1 MATTS
6 DIITAL
12 GGATAIARAIEV
24 PVTTVHGWKR
34 VGYVPAWRVPALVKL
49 AKKLKQP
56 ITASDFPADRPARRP
71 AASQVA
77 A

>member
-1 MATTS
+1 MATVP
-6 DIITAL
+6 DIIEQL
-12 GGATAIARAIEV
+12 GGATAISSQIDV
-24 PVTTVHGWKR
+24 PLTTVHSWKR

-56 ITASDFPADRPARRP
+56 ITAADFPVDRPAR
-71 AASQVA
+71 SSQQVA